1 MTDDLI
7 QEMIDPERPQ
17 RDVPRRRRLAATI
30 TILALALVGI
40 TSLTTG
46 AIFTDRETTSGD
58 LLTGTVDLGL
68 DASIPIT
75 LPVGGMAPG
84 DTVDT
89 SVAVTNAG
97 SLAMRYAVLYSADP
111 VAGNVAVDPDLGGPA
126 ASGSGDLRDVVSL
139 AVFPLGAA
147 ASCAAATAPTPGVAN
162 GAVADINTGA
172 AGTFA
177 DLIGSNVQ
185 GFQAND
191 RELVATTSE
200 TLCVRLHLDINAD
213 NSVQNTGLRLTLQ
226 FDAEQVV
233 NNP

>member
-7 QEMIDPERPQ
+7 QEMIDPQPPQ

-30 TILALALVGI
+30 TILALAFVGI

-58 LLTGTVDLGL
+58 LLTGTVDLGV

-75 LPVGGMAPG
+75 LPANGLAPG

-89 SVAVTNAG
+89 SVVVTNAG
-97 SLAMRYAVLYSADP
+97 SLAMRYAVLYSADTIPGNAASP
-111 VAGNVAVDPDLGGPA
+111 VLGGPLA
-126 ASGSGDLRDVVSL
+126 TGSGDLRDVVSL

-147 ASCAAATAPTPGVAN
+147 ATCVAATAPAPGAAN
-162 GAVADINTGA
+162 GAVADVNTGA
-172 AGTFA
+172 TGIFA
-177 DLIGSNVQ
+177 DLIGSNLQ
-185 GFQAND
+185 GAQAND

-200 TLCVRLHLDINAD
+200 TLCVRLHLDIAAD
-213 NSVQNTGLRLTLQ
+213 NSVQNTGLHLILQ
-226 FDAEQVV
+226 FDAAQVV